1 MSATVILAERYE
13 LEERLGA
20 GGMASVY
27 RGTDRLLDRTVAVKV
42 LDRALGRDPEFVE
55 RFRRE
60 ARAAAGLSHPGT
72 VAVYDTGEDEGRRFI
87 VMELIEG
94 ETLADLLAREAPLD
108 PGRAALLGAEILDAL
123 SAAHDRGLVHRDV
136 KPGNVLLTPDGEPKV
151 TDFGIA
157 RAAASETLT
166 MGSKVLGTAAYLA
179 PEQARG
185 RRVDARCDLY
195 AMGCVLYEMLAG
207 APPFRGESVISVAT
221 KHLHEDPPPLPDS
234 VPPPISAAAMRALQK
249 DPDDRFPDAGTMAAA
264 LREAAGEG
272 AAGAGAVG
280 AIGDTAVLHEG
291 DLQTEAIGAPVG
303 APPRRW
309 HVPALI
315 AAIVLVLIA
324 GLVLAFGSDDPIR
337 EGRRDARNQ
346 GGGAVGPSP
355 EPTAESPS
363 PEDVA
368 QVLTPQE
375 AFTALVDEVGE
386 GLAQGEV
393 EEKVA
398 IDIVKKA
405 EEAIRAYDEGDLE
418 KALSKVGDARNALF
432 KGAERGRVAPERA
445 ARVDQ
450 AILGLE
456 AAIEARPPREPEEE
470 EDDEDDDEDDDDGSR
485 GRGPDG
491 EGPPGH
497 DDDSD

>member
-221 KHLHEDPPPLPDS
+221 KHLHEVPPPLPGS
-234 VPPPISAAAMRALQK
+234 VPPAISAVVMRALQK
-249 DPDDRFPDAGTMAAA
+249 DPDDRFPDADTMAAA
-264 LREAAGEG
+264 LRG
-272 AAGAGAVG
+272 AADEGGGAATVG
-280 AIGDTAVLHEG
+280 AIGDTAVLYEE
-291 DLQTEAIGAPVG
+291 DLATEAIDAPVG

-346 GGGAVGPSP
+346 GGGAAAGPSP
-355 EPTAESPS
+355 EPTVESPS

-386 GLAQGEV
+386 GLAQGEI

-398 IDIVKKA
+398 IGIVKKA
-405 EEAIRAYDEGDLE
+405 EEAMRAYDEGDLE
-418 KALSKVGDARNALF
+418 KALTKVGDARNALF
-432 KGAERGRVAPERA
+432 KGAERDRVAPERA

-456 AAIEARPPREPEEE
+456 AAIEARPPPEPEEE
-470 EDDEDDDEDDDDGSR
+470 EDDDEDDDDGSR

>member
-1 MSATVILAERYE
+1 MTTILAERYE

-42 LDRALGRDPEFVE
+42 LDRMLGRDPEFVE

-60 ARAAAGLSHPGT
+60 ARAAAGLTHPGT
-72 VAVYDTGEDEGRRFI
+72 VSVYDTGEDAGRRFI
-87 VMELIEG
+87 VMELVEG
-94 ETLADLLAREAPLD
+94 ETLADLLAREAPLHPD
-108 PGRAALLGAEILDAL
+108 RAAVLGAEVLEAL
-123 SAAHDRGLVHRDV
+123 AAAHDRGLVHRDV
-136 KPGNVLLTPDGEPKV
+136 KPGNVLLTPEGEPKV

-207 APPFRGESVISVAT
+207 APPFTGESVISIAT
-221 KHLHEDPPPLPDS
+221 KHLHEEPPPLPRS
-234 VPPPISAAAMRALQK
+234 VPPAIASVVMRALEK
-249 DPDDRFPDAGTMAAA
+249 DPEDRFPDARAMGDA
-264 LREAAGEG
+264 LRESAGRAA
-272 AAGAGAVG
+272 ATT
-280 AIGDTAVLHEG
+280 IGDTAVLHEG
-291 DLQTEAIGAPVG
+291 DLETEAIATPVE

-309 HVPALI
+309 HVPALL
-315 AAIVLVLIA
+315 AAIALVLIA
-324 GLVLAFGSDDPIR
+324 GLVLAFGSDDPIPEARR
-337 EGRRDARNQ
+337 EARNQ
-346 GGGAVGPSP
+346 GGGAAAGPSP
-355 EPTAESPS
+355 EPTTESPS
-363 PEDVA
+363 PEDLA
-368 QVLTPQE
+368 EVLSPQD
-375 AFTALVDEVGE
+375 AFTALVEEVAD
-386 GLAQGEV
+386 GLAQGEIDDQ
-393 EEKVA
+393 VA
-398 IDIVKKA
+398 SEIVKKA
-405 EEAIRAYDEGDLE
+405 EEAMGAYAEGDLE
-418 KALSKVGDARNALF
+418 GALTKVGDARNALV
-432 KGAERGRVAPERA
+432 KGAERDRVTPERA
-445 ARVDQ
+445 ARIDQ

-456 AAIEARPPREPEEE
+456 AAIEANPPREEE
-470 EDDEDDDEDDDDGSR
+470 EDDEEDEDDDGSP

>member
-1 MSATVILAERYE
+1 MSTTVILAERYE
-13 LEERLGA
+13 LEEQLGA

-72 VAVYDTGEDEGRRFI
+72 VAVYDTGEDDGRRFI
-87 VMELIEG
+87 VMELVEG
-94 ETLADLLAREAPLD
+94 ETLADLLARDAPLEPD
-108 PGRAALLGAEILDAL
+108 RAALLAAEILDAL

-136 KPGNVLLTPDGEPKV
+136 KPGNVLLTPEGEPKV

-157 RAAASETLT
+157 RAATSETLT

-207 APPFRGESVISVAT
+207 APPFRGKSVISVAT
-221 KHLHEDPPPLPDS
+221 KHLHEEPPPLPGS
-234 VPPPISAAAMRALQK
+234 VPPAIAAVVMRALRK
-249 DPDDRFPDAGTMAAA
+249 DPDDRFPDARAMAGS
-264 LREAAGEG
+264 LR
-272 AAGAGAVG
+272 GAVG
-280 AIGDTAVLHEG
+280 EETGAAAIGDTAVLHEG
-291 DLQTEAIGAPVG
+291 DLETEAIDTPVSAPSRG
-303 APPRRW
+303 W
-309 HVPALI
+309 HVPALV

-324 GLVLAFGSDDPIR
+324 GLVLAFGSDDPIPDA
-337 EGRRDARNQ
+337 RRDARNQ
-346 GGGAVGPSP
+346 GGGAAAGPSP
-355 EPTAESPS
+355 EPTKESPS
-363 PEDVA
+363 PEEVA
-368 QVLTPQE
+368 EPLTPDE
-375 AFTALVDEVGE
+375 AFDALVNEVRE
-386 GLAQGEV
+386 GVTQGEL
-393 EEKVA
+393 EDKVA
-398 IDIVKKA
+398 DDILKKA
-405 EEAIRAYDEGDLE
+405 EEARREYADGKLDE
-418 KALSKVGDARNALF
+418 ALKKVGDAREALV
-432 KGAERGRVAPERA
+432 KGADQGEVAPERA
-445 ARVDQ
+445 NRIDQ

-456 AAIEARPPREPEEE
+456 AAIEAHPPREPEET
-470 EDDEDDDEDDDDGSR
+470 DDDDSS